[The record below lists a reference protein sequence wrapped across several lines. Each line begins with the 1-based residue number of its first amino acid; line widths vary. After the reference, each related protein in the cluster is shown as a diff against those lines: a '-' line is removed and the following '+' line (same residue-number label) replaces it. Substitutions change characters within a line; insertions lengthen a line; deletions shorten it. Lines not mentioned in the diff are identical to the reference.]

1 MSVWIWILVVV
12 VAVVAAIVVTTLIVR
27 RNDARKVGFM
37 MDALE
42 DGELNFHFKE
52 KSALNRALNRIK
64 GIFERRDAANEE
76 SSQNKLFRV
85 MTHEIMNTVAPIA
98 SLSDALLNEE
108 GVDVKAG
115 LETISACDALLTEE
129 GVDVKAGLETISAS
143 SKDLIRF
150 VESYRSMTQA
160 QPPVRKAVMVDE
172 LMDRVLLLNKAK
184 IAEQGATLTYQANTP
199 DLLVYAD
206 EGQIMQVFNNLIKN
220 AVQAGAT
227 SIRITADLNS
237 EDQTV
242 IRVANNGK
250 AIPLRQTEEIFIP
263 FYTTKPN
270 GTGIGLSLSKQI
282 MVKHNGTLV
291 LEQSDSNVTIFALI
305 FK

>member
-1 MSVWIWILVVV
+1 MSAWIWILVVV

-98 SLSDALLNEE
+98 SLSDALL
-108 GVDVKAG
+108 
-115 LETISACDALLTEE
+115 TEE

-199 DLLVYAD
+199 DLLIYAD
-206 EGQIMQVFNNLIKN
+206 EGQIMMVFNNLIKN

-250 AIPLRQTEEIFIP
+250 AIPLRQIEEIFIP

-282 MVKHNGTLV
+282 MVRHNGNLV
-291 LEQSDSNVTIFALI
+291 LEQSDSSLTVFALL

>member
-12 VAVVAAIVVTTLIVR
+12 VVVIAAIVVTALIVR

-98 SLSDALLNEE
+98 SLSDALLNEQ
-108 GVDVKAG
+108 
-115 LETISACDALLTEE
+115 

-172 LMDRVLLLNKAK
+172 LMDRVLLLNRAK
-184 IAEQGATLTYQANTP
+184 VAEQGATLTYQANTP
-199 DLLVYAD
+199 DLLIYAD
-206 EGQIMQVFNNLIKN
+206 EGQIMQVLNNLIKN
-220 AVQAGAT
+220 AVQAGAN

-282 MVKHNGTLV
+282 MVRHNGNLV
-291 LEQSDSNVTIFALI
+291 LEQSDSNLTVFALL

>member
-98 SLSDALLNEE
+98 SLSDALL
-108 GVDVKAG
+108 
-115 LETISACDALLTEE
+115 TEE

-184 IAEQGATLTYQANTP
+184 VAEQGATLTYQANTP
-199 DLLVYAD
+199 DLLIYAD

-282 MVKHNGTLV
+282 MVRHNGNLL
-291 LEQSDSNVTIFALI
+291 LEQSDQNLTVFVVV

>member
-1 MSVWIWILVVV
+1 MSAWIWIWVVV

-115 LETISACDALLTEE
+115 LETISA
-129 GVDVKAGLETISAS
+129 S

-172 LMDRVLLLNKAK
+172 LVDRVLLLNKAK
-184 IAEQGATLTYQANTP
+184 IAEQGATLSYQANTP
-199 DLLVYAD
+199 DLLIYAD

-227 SIRITADLNS
+227 SIRITADLNT

-250 AIPLRQTEEIFIP
+250 AIPLRQIEEIFIP

-282 MVKHNGTLV
+282 MVRHNGNLV
-291 LEQSDSNVTIFALI
+291 LEQSDRERTIFVLV

>member
-12 VAVVAAIVVTTLIVR
+12 VVVIAAIVVTTLIVR

-98 SLSDALLNEE
+98 SLSDALL
-108 GVDVKAG
+108 
-115 LETISACDALLTEE
+115 TEE

-160 QPPVRKAVMVDE
+160 QPPLRKAVMVDE

-199 DLLVYAD
+199 DLLIYAD
-206 EGQIMQVFNNLIKN
+206 EGQIMMVFNNLIKN
-220 AVQAGAT
+220 AVQAGAN

-242 IRVANNGK
+242 IRLANNGK

-282 MVKHNGTLV
+282 MVRHNGNLV
-291 LEQSDSNVTIFALI
+291 LEQSDSNLTVFALL

>member
-1 MSVWIWILVVV
+1 MSAWIWIWVVV
-12 VAVVAAIVVTTLIVR
+12 VAVVAAIVVTALIVR

-64 GIFERRDAANEE
+64 GIFERRDAAKEE

-98 SLSDALLNEE
+98 SLS
-108 GVDVKAG
+108 
-115 LETISACDALLTEE
+115 DALLTEE

-160 QPPVRKAVMVDE
+160 HPPVRKAVMVDE
-172 LMDRVLLLNKAK
+172 LMDRVLLLNKTK

-199 DLLVYAD
+199 DLLIYAD
-206 EGQIMQVFNNLIKN
+206 EGQIMMVFNNLIKN

-270 GTGIGLSLSKQI
+270 GTGIGLSLSRQI
-282 MVKHNGTLV
+282 MVRHNGNLL
-291 LEQSDSNVTIFALI
+291 LEQSDQSLTVFVVV

>member
-12 VAVVAAIVVTTLIVR
+12 VAVVATVVVTALIVR

-98 SLSDALLNEE
+98 SLSDALL
-108 GVDVKAG
+108 
-115 LETISACDALLTEE
+115 TEE

-184 IAEQGATLTYQANTP
+184 IAEQGATLTYQANTS
-199 DLLVYAD
+199 DLLIYAD
-206 EGQIMQVFNNLIKN
+206 EGQIMQVLNNLIKN
-220 AVQAGAT
+220 AVQAGAN

-282 MVKHNGTLV
+282 MVRHNGNLV
-291 LEQSDSNVTIFALI
+291 LEQSDSNLTVFALL

>member
-1 MSVWIWILVVV
+1 MSVWIWILVVM
-12 VAVVAAIVVTTLIVR
+12 VAVVAAVVVTALIVR

-52 KSALNRALNRIK
+52 KSALNSALNRIK

-98 SLSDALLNEE
+98 SLS
-108 GVDVKAG
+108 
-115 LETISACDALLTEE
+115 DALLTEE

-199 DLLVYAD
+199 DLLIYAD

-282 MVKHNGTLV
+282 MVRHNGNLV
-291 LEQSDSNVTIFALI
+291 LEQSDSSLTVFALL

>member
-98 SLSDALLNEE
+98 SLSDALL
-108 GVDVKAG
+108 
-115 LETISACDALLTEE
+115 TEE

-199 DLLVYAD
+199 DLLIYAD
-206 EGQIMQVFNNLIKN
+206 EGQIMMVFNNLIKN
-220 AVQAGAT
+220 AVQAGAN

-282 MVKHNGTLV
+282 MVRHNGNLV
-291 LEQSDSNVTIFALI
+291 LEQSDSNLTVFALL

>member
-1 MSVWIWILVVV
+1 MSAWIWILVVV

-98 SLSDALLNEE
+98 SLSDALL
-108 GVDVKAG
+108 
-115 LETISACDALLTEE
+115 TEE

-184 IAEQGATLTYQANTP
+184 IAEQGAILTYQANTP
-199 DLLVYAD
+199 DLLIYVD

-220 AVQAGAT
+220 AVQAGAST
-227 SIRITADLNS
+227 IRITADLNS

-282 MVKHNGTLV
+282 MVRHNGNLV
-291 LEQSDSNVTIFALI
+291 LEQSDSNLTVFALL

>member
-1 MSVWIWILVVV
+1 MSAWIWIWIVV
-12 VAVVAAIVVTTLIVR
+12 VAVIAAAVVTAFIVR

-52 KSALNRALNRIK
+52 KSALNRALNRVK

-98 SLSDALLNEE
+98 SLSDALL
-108 GVDVKAG
+108 
-115 LETISACDALLTEE
+115 TEE

-160 QPPVRKAVMVDE
+160 QAPIRKAVMVDE

-199 DLLVYAD
+199 DLLIYAD
-206 EGQIMQVFNNLIKN
+206 EGQIMMVFNNLIKN

-227 SIRITADLNS
+227 SVRITADLNS

>member
-1 MSVWIWILVVV
+1 MSAWIWILVVV

-64 GIFERRDAANEE
+64 GIFERRDATNEE

-98 SLSDALLNEE
+98 SLS
-108 GVDVKAG
+108 
-115 LETISACDALLTEE
+115 DALLTEE

-160 QPPVRKAVMVDE
+160 QPPVRKSVMVDE

-199 DLLVYAD
+199 DLLIYAD
-206 EGQIMQVFNNLIKN
+206 EGQIMMVFNNLIKN
-220 AVQAGAT
+220 AVQAGAN

-282 MVKHNGTLV
+282 MVRHNGNLV
-291 LEQSDSNVTIFALI
+291 LEQSDSNLTVFALL

>member
-115 LETISACDALLTEE
+115 LETISA
-129 GVDVKAGLETISAS
+129 S

-199 DLLVYAD
+199 DLLIYAD

-282 MVKHNGTLV
+282 MVRHNGNLV
-291 LEQSDSNVTIFALI
+291 LEQSDSNLTVFALL

>member
-1 MSVWIWILVVV
+1 MSAWIWILVVV
-12 VAVVAAIVVTTLIVR
+12 VSVVAAIVVTTLIVR

-98 SLSDALLNEE
+98 SLSDALL
-108 GVDVKAG
+108 
-115 LETISACDALLTEE
+115 TEE
-129 GVDVKAGLETISAS
+129 GVDTKAGLETISAS

-199 DLLVYAD
+199 DLLIYAD

-237 EDQTV
+237 EDQTI

>member
-1 MSVWIWILVVV
+1 MSAWIWIWVVV
-12 VAVVAAIVVTTLIVR
+12 VAVVATVVVTTLIVR

-52 KSALNRALNRIK
+52 KSALNRAQNRIK

-98 SLSDALLNEE
+98 SLS
-108 GVDVKAG
+108 
-115 LETISACDALLTEE
+115 DALLTEE

-199 DLLVYAD
+199 DLLIYAD
-206 EGQIMQVFNNLIKN
+206 EGQIMQVLNNLIKN
-220 AVQAGAT
+220 AVQASAT

-282 MVKHNGTLV
+282 MVRHNGNLV
-291 LEQSDSNVTIFALI
+291 LEQSDSNLTVFALL

>member
-1 MSVWIWILVVV
+1 MSAWIWILVVV

-52 KSALNRALNRIK
+52 KSALNRTLNRIK

-98 SLSDALLNEE
+98 SLS
-108 GVDVKAG
+108 
-115 LETISACDALLTEE
+115 DALLTEE

-184 IAEQGATLTYQANTP
+184 VAEQGATLTYQANTP
-199 DLLVYAD
+199 DLLIYAD
-206 EGQIMQVFNNLIKN
+206 EGQIMMVFNNLIKN

-263 FYTTKPN
+263 FYTTKSN

>member
-1 MSVWIWILVVV
+1 MSAWIWILVVV

-52 KSALNRALNRIK
+52 KSALNRTLNRIK

-98 SLSDALLNEE
+98 SLS
-108 GVDVKAG
+108 
-115 LETISACDALLTEE
+115 DALLTEE

-184 IAEQGATLTYQANTP
+184 VAEQGATLTYQANTP
-199 DLLVYAD
+199 DLLIYAD

-220 AVQAGAT
+220 AVQAGAN

-282 MVKHNGTLV
+282 MVRHNGTLV